1 MGRSSTWYVKASTIA
16 SQSEIASIMV
26 RLMMSINDL
35 SLANNSIGDWS
46 ETTDRKKQKRKTTA
60 TLYYVRILMG
70 HLYESLKMIKYMA
83 KDPQLR
89 NLVMNCDD
97 HTIAEFMLI
106 ESFSNSPEMEIL
118 ENLRNKAAFHYDRC
132 LPVENLHKIKEEL
145 PDHPFAYSMGQDGL
159 DWHYELGD
167 MVMGRMI
174 IRDIFN
180 QDYPK
185 STERRKKVEEIA
197 MRQQEVARAF
207 TDFAGHFIRHYSR

>member
-1 MGRSSTWYVKASTIA
+1 MGRSTTWYVKASTIA
-16 SQSEIASIMV
+16 SHTEIASIMV

-46 ETTDRKKQKRKTTA
+46 EATDRKKLKRKTAA

-70 HLYESLKMIKYMA
+70 HLYESLKMIKHMA
-83 KDPQLR
+83 KDPKLR
-89 NLVMNCDD
+89 DLVMNCDK
-97 HTIAEFMLI
+97 HTIEEFLQV
-106 ESFSNSPEMEIL
+106 ESFSNSSEMEIL
-118 ENLRNKAAFHYDRC
+118 EDFRNRAAFHYDRR

-145 PDHPFAYSMGQDGL
+145 PDRPFAYSMGQDGL

-167 MVMGRMI
+167 MVMGRML
-174 IRDIFN
+174 IRDVFK
-180 QDYPK
+180 QDFPK
-185 STERRKKVEEIA
+185 SAERRKKVEEIA